1 METMIRCAQKED
13 ENKLAAFLEKANLGT
28 EGIADSINYFLLMED
43 EELNIKATL
52 GIEPLGSVGLLR
64 SLVLSEKASEKDLLL
79 LVEQILRLAREREL
93 ESLYMATNKKGA
105 AEFFKLLGFQDEKS
119 ELPEELYRSSHVQH
133 ILTVDNF
140 TFLKLPI

>member
-1 METMIRCAQKED
+1 MEALIRCAQKED
-13 ENKLAAFLEKANLGT
+13 GKKLTAFLEKANLGT
-28 EGIADSINYFLLMED
+28 DGISESINYFLLMED
-43 EELNIKATL
+43 EEQNIKGTL

-93 ESLYMATNKKGA
+93 TSLYLATNKKGST
-105 AEFFKLLGFQDEKS
+105 EFFKLLGFQDEKGA
-119 ELPEELYRSSHVQH
+119 LPEELFRSAHVQH

-140 TFLKLPI
+140 SFLKLSL